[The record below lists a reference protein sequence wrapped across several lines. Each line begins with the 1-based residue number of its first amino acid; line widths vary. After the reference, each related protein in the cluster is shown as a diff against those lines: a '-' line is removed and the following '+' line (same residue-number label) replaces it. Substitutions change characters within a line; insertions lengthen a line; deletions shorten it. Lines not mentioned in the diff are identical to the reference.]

1 MADSA
6 MRAEEQHLTDEQLVR
21 AADREL
27 TPADSPAVQL
37 HLAACPSCRER
48 ADAMAASVAE
58 FARAYREAAEI
69 STQPHNF
76 SRAKLKAR
84 LAEAQSSQVEPGWL
98 GLSGRSWAAA
108 CMAILVA
115 AIGIR
120 VTYERIPARNTPSD
134 FVEAAG
140 PLVPDAKLTPGA
152 VRALSASQVCTAGG
166 PRENR
171 PPSSLQRAVFHE
183 YGMDGAPPN
192 AYEVDHL
199 ITPALGG
206 SDDIRNLWPEPYS
219 SEWNAHVKDELEDY
233 LHTEVC
239 SGKIDLPTA
248 QREISTN
255 WISAY
260 QKYFHTD
267 RPLPRNSAL
276 IRGRDP
282 DYGG

>member
-1 MADSA
+1 MQG
-6 MRAEEQHLTDEQLVR
+6 EGKHLTDERLVR

-27 TPADSPAVQL
+27 TPAESAAAQR
-37 HLAACPSCRER
+37 HLAACASCRER
-48 ADAMAASVAE
+48 AGAMAASRAE
-58 FARAYREAAEI
+58 FAQAYREAAEI
-69 STQPHNF
+69 STPPHNL
-76 SRAKLKAR
+76 SLARLKAR
-84 LAEAQSSQVEPGWL
+84 LAEVQSSQHEPGWL

-108 CMAILVA
+108 CMAVLVV

-120 VTYERIPARNTPSD
+120 VAYEKIQPRDTPPD
-134 FVEAAG
+134 FADAAG

-152 VRALSASQVCTAGG
+152 VRALSASQVCIGGG

-171 PPSSLQRAVFHE
+171 PPSSLQQAVFHE
-183 YGMDGAPPN
+183 YGMDTAPPN

-233 LHTEVC
+233 LHTQVC
-239 SGKIDLPTA
+239 TGKIDLGTA

-276 IRGRDP
+276 IRSRDP

>member
-1 MADSA
+1 
-6 MRAEEQHLTDEQLVR
+6 MRAEEQHLTDEQLIR

-27 TPADSPAVQL
+27 TPAEWPAAER
-37 HLAACPSCRER
+37 HLAACLSCRER
-48 ADAMAASVAE
+48 ADALAASVAE
-58 FARAYREAAEI
+58 FARAYRAASQI
-69 STQPHNF
+69 SIQPQNF
-76 SRAKLKAR
+76 SRARLKAR
-84 LAEAQSSQVEPGWL
+84 LAEAQGSPDQRGWW
-98 GLSGRSWAAA
+98 GFSGRSWAVA

-120 VTYERIPARNTPSD
+120 VAYQRIQPRDTPPD
-134 FVEAAG
+134 FSGAAG
-140 PLVPDAKLTPGA
+140 PLVPDRRLTPGA
-152 VRALSASQVCTAGG
+152 VRALSASQVCTSGG

-183 YGMDGAPPN
+183 YGMDGAPPD

-206 SDDIRNLWPEPYS
+206 SDDIRNLWPQPYT

-239 SGKIDLPTA
+239 TGKIDLRTA

-260 QKYFHTD
+260 RKYFHTD
-267 RPLPRNSAL
+267 RPLPGNSEL
-276 IRGRDP
+276 IRARHSDF
-282 DYGG
+282 GG

>member
-1 MADSA
+1 
-6 MRAEEQHLTDEQLVR
+6 MRNEAKHLTDELLVR

-27 TPADSPAVQL
+27 SPAEEPVVAR
-37 HLAACPSCRER
+37 HLAACTSCRER
-48 ADAMAASVAE
+48 ADTMAASIAN
-58 FARAYREAAEI
+58 FTQAYREA
-69 STQPHNF
+69 SQDSPRPHAF
-76 SRAKLKAR
+76 SRARLKTA
-84 LAEAQSSQVEPGWL
+84 LAEVLNSERKSSRLGSSVRGW
-98 GLSGRSWAAA
+98 ATA
-108 CMAILVA
+108 CMAILVV

-120 VTYERIPARNTPSD
+120 FTYHRIHLRDTPSD
-134 FVEAAG
+134 VALLG

-152 VRALSASQVCTAGG
+152 VRSLSRTQVCAAGG

-171 PPSSLQRAVFHE
+171 PPSSLEQAVFHE
-183 YGMDGAPPN
+183 YGMDGAAPN

-239 SGKIDLPTA
+239 TGKIDLPTA

-267 RPLPRNSAL
+267 RPVRRNSRL
-276 IRGRDP
+276 VQDPDP

>member
-1 MADSA
+1 
-6 MRAEEQHLTDEQLVR
+6 
-21 AADREL
+21 
-27 TPADSPAVQL
+27 
-37 HLAACPSCRER
+37 
-48 ADAMAASVAE
+48 
-58 FARAYREAAEI
+58 
-69 STQPHNF
+69 
-76 SRAKLKAR
+76 
-84 LAEAQSSQVEPGWL
+84 
-98 GLSGRSWAAA
+98 
-108 CMAILVA
+108 MAILVA

-120 VTYERIPARNTPSD
+120 VAYEKVQPRDTPSD
-134 FVEAAG
+134 FAAG

-166 PRENR
+166 PREDR

-183 YGMDGAPPN
+183 YGMDGAPPT

-239 SGKIDLPTA
+239 TGKLDLATA
-248 QREISTN
+248 QREIATN

-276 IRGRDP
+276 IGGRDP

>member
-1 MADSA
+1 
-6 MRAEEQHLTDEQLVR
+6 MRTEAQHLTDEMLVR
-21 AADREL
+21 AADGEL
-27 TPADSPAVQL
+27 TPAESLAAGR
-37 HLAACPSCRER
+37 HLASCPSCRER
-48 ADAMAASVAE
+48 ADALAASVAE
-58 FARAYREAAEI
+58 FARAYREARKI

-76 SRAKLKAR
+76 SRARLKAR
-84 LAEAQSSQVEPGWL
+84 LAEAQRSEQERGWL
-98 GLSGRSWAAA
+98 GLSGRSWAAG

-120 VTYERIPARNTPSD
+120 VAYEKVQPRDTPSD
-134 FVEAAG
+134 FAAG

-152 VRALSASQVCTAGG
+152 VRALSASEVCTAGG
-166 PRENR
+166 PREDR

-183 YGMDGAPPN
+183 YGMDGAPPT

-239 SGKIDLPTA
+239 TGKLDLATA
-248 QREISTN
+248 QREIATN

>member
-1 MADSA
+1 
-6 MRAEEQHLTDEQLVR
+6 MRSEETHLRDEQLVR

-27 TPADSPAVQL
+27 TPAESPAAER
-37 HLAACPSCRER
+37 HLAACASCRER
-48 ADAMAASVAE
+48 GDAMAASVAG
-58 FARAYREAAEI
+58 FARAYREAAKI
-69 STQPHNF
+69 SAQPHDF
-76 SRAKLKAR
+76 ARTRLKAR
-84 LAEAQSSQVEPGWL
+84 LAEVQSSQRRGWL
-98 GLSGRSWAAA
+98 GLSGRGWTAA
-108 CMAILVA
+108 CMAVLVA

-120 VTYERIPARNTPSD
+120 VTYERIQPRDTPPD
-134 FVEAAG
+134 FADAAG

-152 VRALSASQVCTAGG
+152 VRALSASQVCTGSG

-219 SEWNAHVKDELEDY
+219 PEWNAHVKDELEDY
-233 LHTEVC
+233 LHTQVC
-239 SGKIDLPTA
+239 TGKIDLPTA

-276 IRGRDP
+276 LRGRDP

>member
-1 MADSA
+1 
-6 MRAEEQHLTDEQLVR
+6 MRGEQKHLTEEQLFR

-27 TPADSPAVQL
+27 TPAESPAAQR
-37 HLAACPSCRER
+37 HLAACASCRER
-48 ADAMAASVAE
+48 VDAVAASAAG
-58 FARAYREAAEI
+58 FARAYREAAKI
-69 STQPHNF
+69 STPPHHF
-76 SRAKLKAR
+76 ARARLKAR
-84 LAEAQSSQVEPGWL
+84 LAEAQSSRHESGWL

-108 CMAILVA
+108 CMAVLVA

-120 VTYERIPARNTPSD
+120 VAYEKIQPRDTASD
-134 FVEAAG
+134 FAEAAG

-152 VRALSASQVCTAGG
+152 VRALSPSQVCTGGG
-166 PRENR
+166 PPENR
-171 PPSSLQRAVFHE
+171 PPSSLERAVFHE
-183 YGMDGAPPN
+183 YGMDGVPPN

-206 SDDIRNLWPEPYS
+206 SDDIRNLWPESYS

-233 LHTEVC
+233 LHTQVC
-239 SGKIDLPTA
+239 TGKIDLGTA
-248 QREISTN
+248 QREIATN

-276 IRGRDP
+276 IRSRDP

>member
-1 MADSA
+1 
-6 MRAEEQHLTDEQLVR
+6 MRGEGKHLMEEQLIR

-27 TPADSPAVQL
+27 TPAESAAAKR
-37 HLAACPSCRER
+37 HLAACASCRER
-48 ADAMAASVAE
+48 ADAMAVSIAE
-58 FARAYREAAEI
+58 FGQAYREAAKI
-69 STQPHNF
+69 STGLHNF
-76 SRAKLKAR
+76 SRARLRAR
-84 LAEAQSSQVEPGWL
+84 LAEAHSLRCERRWW

-108 CMAILVA
+108 SMAILVA

-120 VTYERIPARNTPSD
+120 VTYERIQPRDALSRFADAS
-134 FVEAAG
+134 G

-152 VRALSASQVCTAGG
+152 VRALSASQVCIAGG
-166 PRENR
+166 PPENR
-171 PPSSLQRAVFHE
+171 PPSSIERAVFHE
-183 YGMDGAPPN
+183 YGMDGAASN
-192 AYEVDHL
+192 AYELDHL

-206 SDDIRNLWPEPYS
+206 SDDIQNLWPETYS

-239 SGKIDLPTA
+239 TGKINLSTA

-267 RPLPRNSAL
+267 RPLPRSSAL
-276 IRGRDP
+276 IPGRHP

>member
-1 MADSA
+1 
-6 MRAEEQHLTDEQLVR
+6 MRAETQHLTDEQLVR

-27 TPADSPAVQL
+27 SPAESPAAER
-37 HLAACPSCRER
+37 HLATCVSCRER
-48 ADAMAASVAE
+48 FDVMAAAVVK

-69 STQPHNF
+69 SKQSHNI
-76 SRAKLKAR
+76 SRARFRAR
-84 LAEAQSSQVEPGWL
+84 LAEAQRSQPERGWL
-98 GLSGRSWAAA
+98 GLSSRSWAAA
-108 CMAILVA
+108 VMAILVA

-120 VTYERIPARNTPSD
+120 VTYERVQPRDTPSD
-134 FVEAAG
+134 FATAG

-152 VRALSASQVCTAGG
+152 VRALSASQVCTGGG
-166 PRENR
+166 PREDR

-183 YGMDGAPPN
+183 YGMDGAPPT

-233 LHTEVC
+233 LHAEVC
-239 SGKIDLPTA
+239 TGKIDLATA
-248 QREISTN
+248 QREIATN

-267 RPLPRNSAL
+267 RPLPRNSEL

>member
-1 MADSA
+1 
-6 MRAEEQHLTDEQLVR
+6 MRAEEKHLTDEQLVR

-27 TPADSPAVQL
+27 TPQESPVAER
-37 HLAACPSCRER
+37 HLAACASCRER
-48 ADAMAASVAE
+48 ADAMAGSVAE
-58 FARAYREAAEI
+58 FARAYRDTAKI
-69 STQPHNF
+69 SAPRHNF
-76 SRAKLKAR
+76 SRARLKAR
-84 LAEAQSSQVEPGWL
+84 LAEAQSSQHEWGWW
-98 GLSGRSWAAA
+98 GLAGRSWAAA

-115 AIGIR
+115 AIVIR
-120 VTYERIPARNTPSD
+120 VTYDRTQPRDTPSD
-134 FVEAAG
+134 FAEAAG

-152 VRALSASQVCTAGG
+152 VRALSASQVCTGSG

-219 SEWNAHVKDELEDY
+219 SEWNAHVKDELEEY
-233 LHTEVC
+233 LHTQVC
-239 SGKIDLPTA
+239 TGKIDLPTA

>member
-1 MADSA
+1 
-6 MRAEEQHLTDEQLVR
+6 MRGEETHLTDEQLVR

-27 TPADSPAVQL
+27 TPAESPAAER
-37 HLAACPSCRER
+37 HLAACASCRER
-48 ADAMAASVAE
+48 ADAMAASVAG
-58 FARAYREAAEI
+58 FARAYREAAKI

-76 SRAKLKAR
+76 SRARLKAR
-84 LAEAQSSQVEPGWL
+84 LAEAQSSPHERGWL
-98 GLSGRSWAAA
+98 GLSGRSWTVA

-120 VTYERIPARNTPSD
+120 ATYERIQPRDTPSD
-134 FVEAAG
+134 FADAAA

-152 VRALSASQVCTAGG
+152 VRALSASQVCTGGG

-233 LHTEVC
+233 LHTQVC
-239 SGKIDLPTA
+239 TGKVDLPTA

-260 QKYFHTD
+260 QKYFHTE